1 MVGEYA
7 GTMRNMLGISFN
19 LRFLQNAGWSDL
31 IDRRLKAQ
39 VHQELLEHFPEM
51 CEVE

>member
-1 MVGEYA
+1 MVGEDA
-7 GTMRNMLGISFN
+7 GTIRNMLDINFY
-19 LRFLQNAGWSDL
+19 LRFLQNAGWTDL
-31 IDRRLKAQ
+31 IDRRLKVQ